1 MATFPQDGRARLVRR
16 SLDALAD
23 EPVRVLAT
31 TNRAVEASSIKAPPN
46 ARVVDWVSYSQVM
59 PPASLVIC
67 HGGHGTV
74 VRALQAGTP
83 LLCCGSAGDM
93 GENGARVLGGGW
105 PRGAASP
112 RAAGADPVGSAP
124 PPRRA
129 VVPPAGARDRGL
141 GRRQRRA
148 TRAAEIIERHLA

>member
-1 MATFPQDGRARLVRR
+1 MLVRR

-31 TNRAVEASSIKAPPN
+31 TNRAVPAGEIEAPGN

-59 PPASLVIC
+59 PEAALVIC

-74 VRALQAGTP
+74 VRALEAGAP

-93 GENGARVLGGGW
+93 GENGARVAWAGAGLAI
-105 PRGAASP
+105 PRRLARAAAIRWATRRLLAERNFRARARAIGTWSVRNGGAA
-112 RAAGADPVGSAP
+112 RAASLIEL
-124 PPRRA
+124 
-129 VVPPAGARDRGL
+129 RGWDSNPQPS
-141 GRRQRRA
+141 R
-148 TRAAEIIERHLA
+148 